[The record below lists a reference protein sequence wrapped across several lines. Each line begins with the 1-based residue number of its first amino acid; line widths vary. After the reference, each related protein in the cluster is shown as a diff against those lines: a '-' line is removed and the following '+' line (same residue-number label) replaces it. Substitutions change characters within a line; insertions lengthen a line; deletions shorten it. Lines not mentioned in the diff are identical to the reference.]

1 MGQLST
7 NDLEFLRRFAR
18 TPEGKAL
25 VELFQ
30 RNLAES
36 DVKLRTTIGD
46 ELLRTQGR
54 AQLLAELIDQV
65 TKAEVTL
72 SRATQRR
79 PIAPS
84 DWETADTS
92 ARQR

>member
-1 MGQLST
+1 MGLST

-18 TPEGKAL
+18 MPEGKAL
-25 VELFQ
+25 VDLLQ
-30 RNLAES
+30 RNLAET

-54 AQLLAELIDQV
+54 AQLMAELIDQV
-65 TKAEVTL
+65 TKAEATL
-72 SRATQRR
+72 ARANPTRR
-79 PIAPS
+79 AVAHS
-84 DWETADTS
+84 EWDTADPS

>member
-18 TPEGKAL
+18 MPEGKAL

-30 RNLAES
+30 RNLAET

-46 ELLRTQGR
+46 ELLRMQGR

-65 TKAEVTL
+65 TKAEATL
-72 SRATQRR
+72 TRATPRR

-84 DWETADTS
+84 AWDAADTS
-92 ARQR
+92 AGQR